1 MRIGTYIKMNTILTS
16 QILEIWAEEL
26 EPLVT
31 DYALHFSCGER
42 TLAERNTSTIFSS
55 ASMIKLGIADAF
67 LSGMVDPDIFPAE
80 MLVDWDRHGA
90 FGDGILRGLLEPQT
104 LTTTELVHLM
114 LSVSDNVATNA
125 LIDYV
130 EGVDN
135 MNVLF
140 SGLGYSASDMFLHGT
155 VEGKERAALDWPPPE
170 PASHLPTRWCLGSV
184 TVQSLVNVLRSLSL
198 SDQAMNSLH
207 VQQDTR
213 SVARYLKP
221 TETMAWKTGAAD
233 GLVHAGGFV
242 SLPGLA
248 GDLLFVVLT
257 DRPFIEA
264 DEFHSN
270 SLDAPIFCAMGRAM
284 RRTLDLLSDNGR

>member
-1 MRIGTYIKMNTILTS
+1 MRIGTFTNMNTTVTSHILD
-16 QILEIWAEEL
+16 IWAEEL

-31 DYALHFSCGER
+31 DYALHFSCGET

-67 LSGMVDPDIFPAE
+67 LSGMVDPDIFPTE
-80 MLVDWDRHGA
+80 ILVEWDRHGA
-90 FGDGILRGLLEPQT
+90 FGDGILKGFLEPQT
-104 LTTTELVHLM
+104 LTTTQLVHLM

-125 LIDYV
+125 LIDCV

-135 MNVLF
+135 MNILF
-140 SGLGYSASDMFLHGT
+140 TGLGYGASDMFLHGT
-155 VEGKERAALDWPPPE
+155 VGGKERAALDWPPPE
-170 PASHLPTRWCLGSV
+170 PADHLPTRWCLGSV
-184 TVQSLVNVLRSLSL
+184 TAQSLVNVLRSLST

-213 SVARYLKP
+213 SVARYLRP
-221 TETMAWKTGAAD
+221 TETMAWKTGTAD

-242 SLPGLA
+242 SLPGLKE
-248 GDLLFVVLT
+248 DILFVILT

-264 DEFHSN
+264 EEFHSN
-270 SLDAPIFCAMGRAM
+270 TLDAPIFCAMGRAM
-284 RRTLDLLSDNGR
+284 RRTLDLLSARER

>member
-1 MRIGTYIKMNTILTS
+1 MNTILTS
-16 QILEIWAEEL
+16 QILKIWAEEL

-42 TLAERNTSTIFSS
+42 TLAGRNTSTIFSS

-67 LSGMVDPDIFPAE
+67 LSGMVDPDIFPTE

-125 LIDYV
+125 LIDCV

-140 SGLGYSASDMFLHGT
+140 TGLGYGASDMFLHGT
-155 VEGKERAALDWPPPE
+155 VGGKERAALDWPPPE

-184 TVQSLVNVLRSLSL
+184 TVQSLVNVLRSLSQ

-213 SVARYLKP
+213 SVARYLKS
-221 TETMAWKTGAAD
+221 TETMAWKTGTAD

-242 SLPGLA
+242 SLPGLKD
-248 GDLLFVVLT
+248 DLLFVVLT

-270 SLDAPIFCAMGRAM
+270 SFDAPIFCAMGRAM
-284 RRTLDLLSDNGR
+284 RRTLDLLS